1 MRGRQLLAFL
11 AVALLAGCGYSLQ
24 GRGITT
30 DPSVKRI
37 GVPLFKDRTGK
48 LGLATRITAAVIE
61 ELGKRGRFTIVSETT
76 NVDAVVEGEI
86 LAYNVLPVDY
96 NSGSDTPLATTLAT
110 RYSGNVVAKV
120 VYRKIGQTEPLWEN
134 DSFSQRD
141 DYDLGDTQQGFF
153 DREDQSIDRLSGLF
167 ARAVVSAMLEAF

>member
-1 MRGRQLLAFL
+1 MRRLPLLVL
-11 AVALLAGCGYSLQ
+11 VAAILTASCGYSLQ

-48 LGLATRITAAVIE
+48 LGLDTRITAAVIE
-61 ELGKRGRFTIVSETT
+61 ELVKRGRFTIVKDAT

-86 LAYNVLPVDY
+86 VAYNVSPVNYTTSD
-96 NSGSDTPLATTLAT
+96 SGDQSRSLASRYGAT
-110 RYSGNVVAKV
+110 VVAKV
-120 VYRKIGQTEPLWEN
+120 VYRKIGQSEPIWEN
-134 DSFSQRD
+134 ESFSQRD
-141 DYDLGDTQQGFF
+141 EYDMGETPQGYF
-153 DREDQSIDRLSGLF
+153 DREEQSIERLSQLF